1 MEKMYIKRG
10 GVIII
15 GDTITG
21 NQNTG
26 VRYFDYTL
34 REAIKLYRERFNLV
48 GVHFKRVYC
57 RPIQFGYC
65 Y

>member
-1 MEKMYIKRG
+1 MEKMYINRG

-21 NQNTG
+21 NHTSG
-26 VRYFDYTL
+26 VRYFDYSL
-34 REAIKLYRERFNLV
+34 REAIREYRRKFNLV
-48 GVHFKRVYC
+48 GVHFKKVFC
-57 RPIQFGYC
+57 GVCQFGYL